1 MKKSYIVGGVAL
13 LLVLGGAAYFYLQD
27 PPPPPAPPPVVAK
40 PVTTPAPAPLPPP
53 KEEPV
58 PEVKAEVTPSEP
70 RWITVIKENKPSART
85 SQSRTTP
92 ADANWKRAVERAKAG
107 DVSVKKLETFGYK
120 GGL

>member
-40 PVTTPAPAPLPPP
+40 PVTTPAPAPLPP

-58 PEVKAEVTPSEP
+58 PEVKVEVTPSEP